1 MQKLIDRLPA
11 ALASR
16 QTRFG
21 KQFLRFAPVAVAS
34 LGASQL
40 ALAVFIGPMH
50 LTAGISGFSAAIVG
64 AVVSYFL
71 SRWAWQRKGR
81 PNVWRETIPFWMV
94 SVGAWLVLALAT
106 KLGVYITKSLDLHH
120 LERHLVIGA
129 VYLAANC
136 VTFVARFL
144 IFHYVLFADRDAKTG
159 TPGGGTGGSGGPK
172 DPIEA
177 ESLSP
182 VTVPASAEDPEHPA
196 K

>member
-16 QTRFG
+16 LQTKFG

-40 ALAVFIGPMH
+40 ALALFIGPMH
-50 LTAGISGFSAAIVG
+50 LTAGVSGFSAAVVG

-71 SRWAWQRKGR
+71 SRWAWKRKGR
-81 PNVWRETIPFWMV
+81 PNLWRETIPFWMV
-94 SVGAWLVLALAT
+94 SVGAWGVLALAT
-106 KLGVYITKSLDLHH
+106 KLGVYITRSLDLHH
-120 LERHLVIGA
+120 LMRHLVIGG

-136 VTFVARFL
+136 VTFAARFL
-144 IFHYVLFADRDAKTG
+144 IFHYVLFADREAKADASSQAPAG
-159 TPGGGTGGSGGPK
+159 L
-172 DPIEA
+172 IET

-182 VTVPASAEDPEHPA
+182 VTVPAAAQDPDQPNQ
-196 K
+196 